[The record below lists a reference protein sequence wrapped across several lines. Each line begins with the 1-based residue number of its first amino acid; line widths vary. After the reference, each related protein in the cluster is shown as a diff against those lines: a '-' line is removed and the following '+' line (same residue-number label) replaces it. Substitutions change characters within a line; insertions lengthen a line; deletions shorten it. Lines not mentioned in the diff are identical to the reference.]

1 MVWQGPRVRDYS
13 RDVVARMGESS
24 DTLRS
29 MMQQTPGLM
38 ESLETALG
46 LQERGVGL
54 AAQAGLAQAGAM
66 RSVLASDR
74 ANQFRAG
81 LLNTRP
87 GAGQDSFLK
96 AAIAGQQAHASQSQ
110 LGLGFIQ
117 QGLSG
122 ALEATSQLSPSP
134 LFQSYMQGMFSL
146 ENQRLSAYASIKGAK
161 AQSKGNTA
169 SGIAGAVGAL
179 GAAIICWVA
188 RAVFGESNPKW
199 VQCRHWILNHAPSW
213 FRKFY
218 TKHGEAIGKVV
229 ERSKILKLALRPAFE
244 IMAWRGRQAMR
255 RLTSLA

>member
-1 MVWQGPRVRDYS
+1 MAWEGQRVTDYS
-13 RDVVARMGESS
+13 RQVVARMGESS
-24 DTLRS
+24 DTFHS

-46 LQERGVGL
+46 LQERGKGL
-54 AAQAGLAQAGAM
+54 TAQAGLAQAGAM

-134 LFQSYMQGMFSL
+134 LFQSYMQGMFGL
-146 ENQRLSAYASIKGAK
+146 ENQRLSAYAQIKGAK
-161 AQSKGNTA
+161 SQATGNFLSGLVGAIGT
-169 SGIAGAVGAL
+169 GIA
-179 GAAIICWVA
+179 CWVA

-218 TKHGEAIGKVV
+218 LKHGEAIAKVV

-244 IMAWRGRQAMR
+244 IMAWKGRQAMR

>member
-1 MVWQGPRVRDYS
+1 MVWQGQRVTDYS

-54 AAQAGLAQAGAM
+54 TAQAGLAQAGAM

-134 LFQSYMQGMFSL
+134 LFQSYMQGMFGL
-146 ENQRLSAYASIKGAK
+146 ENQRLAAYSSIKGAK
-161 AQSKGNTA
+161 AQSKGSMV
-169 SGIAGAVGAL
+169 SGIAGAVGT
-179 GAAIICWVA
+179 AIAFCWVA

-244 IMAWRGRQAMR
+244 IMAWKGRQAMR